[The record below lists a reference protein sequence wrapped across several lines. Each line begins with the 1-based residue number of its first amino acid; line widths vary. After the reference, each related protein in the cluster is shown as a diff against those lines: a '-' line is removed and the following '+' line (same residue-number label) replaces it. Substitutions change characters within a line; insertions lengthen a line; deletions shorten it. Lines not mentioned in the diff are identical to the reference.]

1 MPETILLE
9 IVTPARLLFSER
21 VAEVTAPGWEG
32 EFGVLPGHT
41 PYLVVL
47 KPGEVKYKGEKGYT
61 YLAISRGL
69 AEVGGD
75 KVSLLTDAAEL
86 AHEIDLARA
95 QAARDRSLG
104 RLKTGGPEENVDL
117 DRAQAALQR
126 TLARIQVAGRA
137 AR

>member
-61 YLAISRGL
+61 YLAISRGF

-86 AHEIDLARA
+86 AHEIDLVRA
-95 QAARDRSLG
+95 QAARDRALG
-104 RLKTGGPEENVDL
+104 RLKAGPEENMDL

-126 TLARIQVAGRA
+126 ALARVQVAGRA